1 MNFEKAI
8 ELLQRLI
15 ATPSV
20 SRAEGDAAD
29 IVEAALA
36 SLGFATHR
44 KCNNVWAE
52 AHQHNSVLPT
62 ILLDAHIDTVK
73 PNASWQRNPYCPTIE
88 DGCLYGLGSNDTGGS
103 LVAMIAAFCRLARR
117 EQPYNLI
124 LLASA
129 EEEVT
134 GVNGVR
140 AVLSELGD
148 VDFAIVGEPTSLQPA
163 VAEKGL
169 MVLDCVARG
178 KAGHAAREVGVNAI
192 YEALSDIEWFRT
204 HQMERVSP
212 LLGAVKMTVT
222 GIEAGTQHNVIPDE
236 CRFMVDIRVNECY
249 QNEEL
254 LAKIRQSVRCEV
266 TPRSTH
272 LNSSAIDTEYPAVKR
287 LVDMGKVPFGSPT
300 LSNQAVMPF
309 PTLKLG
315 PGDSARSHTADE
327 YIMLDEIREAI
338 DIYEKV
344 LDNLIIE
351 KITRRDET
359 VG

>member
-1 MNFEKAI
+1 MNFERAI

-15 ATPSV
+15 ATPSI
-20 SRAEGDAAD
+20 SREEGAAAD
-29 IVEAALA
+29 VVEAELS
-36 SLGFATHR
+36 SLGFTTHR
-44 KCNNVWAE
+44 LHNNVWAE
-52 AHQHNSVLPT
+52 AYKHNPSLPT
-62 ILLDAHIDTVK
+62 ILLDAHIDTVR
-73 PNASWQRNPYCPTIE
+73 PNTSWSRNPYEPVVE
-88 DGCLYGLGSNDTGGS
+88 NGCLYGLGSNDTGGS
-103 LVAMIAAFCRLARR
+103 LVSMIAAFCRLAKR

-140 AVLSELGD
+140 AVLSELGA

-178 KAGHAAREVGVNAI
+178 KSGHAAREEGVNAI
-192 YEALSDIEWFRT
+192 YEALNDIEWFRT

-212 LLGAVKMTVT
+212 LLGAVKMSVT
-222 GIEAGTQHNVIPDE
+222 GIGAGTQHNVVPDE
-236 CRFMVDIRVNECY
+236 CRFMVDVRVNECY
-249 QNEEL
+249 GNEEL
-254 LAKIRQSVRCEV
+254 LAEIRRAVKCEV

-272 LNSSAIDTEYPAVKR
+272 LNSSSISVEHPAVKR
-287 LVDMGKVPFGSPT
+287 LIDMGKVLFGSPT
-300 LSNQAVMPF
+300 MSNQAVMPF
-309 PTLKLG
+309 ATLKLG

-327 YIMLDEIREAI
+327 YIVLDEIREAI

-351 KITRRDET
+351 K
-359 VG
+359 